1 MRADLTLARTINP
14 ARPTLASGLA
24 GLLGLFCGL
33 CAVFA
38 GGATLIDGYSE
49 VTQARWPMIS
59 AVVDRAEVAF
69 VPTRKGSGG
78 PLWYLQTRV
87 HYEVGGAART
97 ATVTSRTA
105 FSEIDAACLQAAA
118 QEQSKGSRIDI
129 RYDPSREN
137 RAVFASAELSSDR
150 SRNDLILFSGFA
162 VASAVLLA
170 LARYL
175 RARAARVAPS
185 PDAARHAIL
194 ALGVL
199 VVALGLAL
207 AGSTILALFR
217 TDHVESE
224 NLMAVPTGLIFVF
237 AGVLVVLPPQ
247 YTKAKDLLATLLI
260 TCFAITFD
268 WVAFGPGERQF
279 TGNANGVDF
288 VPSEVMGRAAFG
300 VFAAI
305 LDIWAVVMWVGQF
318 RRMFGPGA
326 SAGPGL
332 PTATPPGSTT

>member
-1 MRADLTLARTINP
+1 MTLARTINP

-185 PDAARHAIL
+185 PYAAQHARL
-194 ALGVL
+194 ALGIL

-217 TDHVESE
+217 TDHVDSE

-237 AGVLVVLPPQ
+237 AGVLVVLSPQ
-247 YTKAKDLLATLLI
+247 YTAKELLATLLI

-279 TGNANGVDF
+279 TGSANGVGF

-305 LDIWAVVMWVGQF
+305 LDIWAVAMWVGQF
-318 RRMFGPGA
+318 RRMFG
-326 SAGPGL
+326 AGPSGGPGF
-332 PTATPPGSTT
+332 PTASPPPASTV